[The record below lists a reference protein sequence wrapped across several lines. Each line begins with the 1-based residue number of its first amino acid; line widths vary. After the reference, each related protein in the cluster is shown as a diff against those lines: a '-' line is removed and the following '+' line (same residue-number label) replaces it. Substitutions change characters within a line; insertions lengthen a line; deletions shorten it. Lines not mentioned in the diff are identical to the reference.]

1 MLGSYDWIAGIDLWN
16 LVFIGLSQEL
26 PEQKQ
31 IYELHRL
38 LGALL
43 SKELSEQE
51 KLEILE
57 KEYEIPLEEKI
68 RKDV

>member
-16 LVFIGLSQEL
+16 LVFIGLSQE
-26 PEQKQ
+26 
-31 IYELHRL
+31 
-38 LGALL
+38 L